1 LSFEASSRVFF
12 LLLLAVAVGNL
23 ILLVVVDSSAEAD
36 LQPWWLEEGVAR
48 EEEEDEG
55 NVDHYEEDG
64 RGVGCC
70 EVGMSVTVPRWGP
83 NISLGGPRRDTN
95 PASTCWSTD

>member
-1 LSFEASSRVFF
+1 MA
-12 LLLLAVAVGNL
+12 
-23 ILLVVVDSSAEAD
+23 SAEAD
-36 LQPWWLEEGVAR
+36 LQPWWLEECVAR
-48 EEEEDEG
+48 EEEEEEG
-55 NVDHYEEDG
+55 KVDHYEEDG